1 MAFNNTWNALQN
13 HLRVGSNI
21 PKWTAYNGLLGGSFS
36 ITSVDPQFI
45 EVDSPG
51 AQDIQ
56 KAHRRDF
63 ESVYNLWDDY
73 NQNIVGRHEI
83 RDLTHFSTYII
94 GILHW
99 LENQL
104 GGQLP

>member
-1 MAFNNTWNALQN
+1 MPFVNTWNALQS
-13 HLRVGSNI
+13 HLTVGSSI
-21 PKWTAYNGLLGGSFS
+21 QKWTVYKGLLGGSFS

-45 EVDSPG
+45 DVDPPG
-51 AQDIQ
+51 AEKIQ
-56 KAHRRDF
+56 ICHRRDF
-63 ESVYNLWDDY
+63 EIVYNLWDDY
-73 NQNIVGRHEI
+73 NRDIVRRHEI